1 MALNLADANRIING
15 AIAKAEELNIKVSVA
30 VMDTG
35 GRLLAF
41 KRMDGAVWASVYG
54 SQGKAV
60 GQAGLGRPGMPINPD
75 SITVQGIVAFEGHII
90 LGLGGEQIRRGDVI
104 EGACGVGGGT
114 GEQDQECAV
123 AGVNAL

>member
-15 AIAKAEELNIKVSVA
+15 PIAKAEELNIKVSVA

-114 GEQDQECAV
+114 GSKTRSVPWRE
-123 AGVNAL
+123 